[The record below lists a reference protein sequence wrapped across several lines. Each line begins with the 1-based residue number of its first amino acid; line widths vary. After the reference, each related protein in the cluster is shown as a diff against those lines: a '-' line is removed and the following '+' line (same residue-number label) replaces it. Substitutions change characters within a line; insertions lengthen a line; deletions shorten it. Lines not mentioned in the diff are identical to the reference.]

1 MAVWY
6 TIVIMATVTAIVTA
20 VRSTNENIIITN
32 VIDTTDPAPTTES
45 IAAIGLIIVIMVT
58 IAAIDG
64 VCRRNGLL
72 GFWPRDKCDKPCSSA
87 PAAIPLL
94 MTARQPCPG
103 AGEMDGLDADPDS
116 WLAARRRSAKAGRIN
131 HGIRKTAT

>member
-1 MAVWY
+1 
-6 TIVIMATVTAIVTA
+6 MATVTAIVTA

-32 VIDTTDPAPTTES
+32 VIDTTGPVPTTES

-72 GFWPRDKCDKPCSSA
+72 GFWPA
-87 PAAIPLL
+87 
-94 MTARQPCPG
+94 
-103 AGEMDGLDADPDS
+103 
-116 WLAARRRSAKAGRIN
+116 
-131 HGIRKTAT
+131 